1 MLVVIQALAV
11 VAVAIPSFVPVG
23 PMVLAFVEV
32 IVGIVRGGGDLA
44 RMRSRAIL
52 SLVPVAALAC
62 VGMVVVIRALAVVA
76 VAIPSFVPVGPM
88 VLVFVEVIV
97 GVVRGGGDLARML
110 SRAILS
116 VVRVAALAC
125 LGMVVARQALVI
137 VAGAIPSFVP
147 VGPMVL
153 VFVEVIVGIVGG
165 GGDLARMLSRAILS
179 VVRVAALACVGMV
192 VARQALLIGAG
203 TVSGFVR
210 VGLVVLAFIGIVV
223 D

>member
-1 MLVVIQALAV
+1 MLILQDITSFVRV
-11 VAVAIPSFVPVG
+11 VALGRARVPLAG
-23 PMVLAFVEV
+23 P
-32 IVGIVRGGGDLA
+32 
-44 RMRSRAIL
+44 
-52 SLVPVAALAC
+52 
-62 VGMVVVIRALAVVA
+62 
-76 VAIPSFVPVGPM
+76 
-88 VLVFVEVIV
+88 
-97 GVVRGGGDLARML
+97 
-110 SRAILS
+110 
-116 VVRVAALAC
+116 
-125 LGMVVARQALVI
+125 ALVI
-137 VAGAIPSFVP
+137 AVGAVSGLAP

>member
-44 RMRSRAIL
+44 RM
-52 SLVPVAALAC
+52 
-62 VGMVVVIRALAVVA
+62 
-76 VAIPSFVPVGPM
+76 
-88 VLVFVEVIV
+88 
-97 GVVRGGGDLARML
+97 L

-137 VAGAIPSFVP
+137 VAGAIPNFVP